1 MEQRKKESGIR
12 LEDVAAGYGRKAL
25 LNHISLHV
33 SPGNVLTLIGPNGAG
48 KSTILK
54 TVTRQLAE
62 LGGTIFLEGT
72 AMSRMREEEVAR
84 TLAMVMTERLHPE
97 FMTCREVVATG
108 RYPYTGR
115 LGILSAEDWKLVD
128 DAMQLVHAG
137 DTADRN
143 FSQISDGQ
151 RQRVMLARAI
161 CQEPRILILDEP
173 TSYLDMRY
181 KIDILSSIRR
191 LAAER
196 NMAVVMSLH
205 ELDFDPRTGA
215 VYLRGNKSRPKIF
228 VIGGAGSGIP
238 VYHALQRKNV
248 PFAAGILMENDV
260 EYQDACAAASR
271 VVSVKPFFPV
281 AEKEIA
287 EARSWI
293 ETCET
298 CVCCA
303 EAFGP
308 YNEANRALREY
319 AKTLG
324 KLIPVEAQQN
334 L

>member
-1 MEQRKKESGIR
+1 
-12 LEDVAAGYGRKAL
+12 
-25 LNHISLHV
+25 
-33 SPGNVLTLIGPNGAG
+33 
-48 KSTILK
+48 
-54 TVTRQLAE
+54 
-62 LGGTIFLEGT
+62 
-72 AMSRMREEEVAR
+72 
-84 TLAMVMTERLHPE
+84 
-97 FMTCREVVATG
+97 
-108 RYPYTGR
+108 
-115 LGILSAEDWKLVD
+115 
-128 DAMQLVHAG
+128 
-137 DTADRN
+137 
-143 FSQISDGQ
+143 
-151 RQRVMLARAI
+151 MLARAI

-196 NMAVVMSLH
+196 NMAVLMSLH
-205 ELDFDPRTGA
+205 ELDLALKVSDVIACVEGDHIGKTGTPEEVFSGDYIQKLYGVDAEWFDPRTGV

-298 CVCCA
+298 CICCA

-308 YNEANRALREY
+308 YNEASRALREY

-324 KLIPVEAQQN
+324 KLIPAEA
-334 L
+334 LHHLEGT